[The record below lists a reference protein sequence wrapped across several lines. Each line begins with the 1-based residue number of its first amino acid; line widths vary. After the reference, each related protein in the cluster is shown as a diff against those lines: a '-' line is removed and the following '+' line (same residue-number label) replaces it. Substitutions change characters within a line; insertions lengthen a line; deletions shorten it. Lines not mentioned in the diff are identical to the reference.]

1 MGSPATTIQLFT
13 SQSHHLITPS
23 HHITSHHN
31 HITMRSVSEVVSV
44 LSLVLVS
51 VSADCS
57 TNQTNIARKLFKDC
71 MDDKQA
77 ALLKINIEAEDNNVK
92 VFCDGLQQ
100 FSSGCSAAIETFSQC
115 KSKVEVTNLVAIHIN
130 SIAELLTRPGLDLK
144 SCPAFQTSK
153 SGPRAASPDSPGH
166 RATQLPL
173 RSSAV
178 TIGETSLLS
187 LLIFIVTNV
196 R

>member
-1 MGSPATTIQLFT
+1 MGSQTTTIEVLT
-13 SQSHHLITPS
+13 S
-23 HHITSHHN
+23 HHITPHHISPHHTTRD

-51 VSADCS
+51 VSANCS
-57 TNQTNIARKLFKDC
+57 TWETNIARKLFKDC

-77 ALLKINIEAEDNNVK
+77 ALLKINIEAEDNNVNI
-92 VFCDGLQQ
+92 FCDGLDH
-100 FSSGCSAAIETFSQC
+100 FSSGCSAAIETFSKC
-115 KSKVEVTNLVAIHIN
+115 KSTVEVNNLVAIHIN

-144 SCPAFQTSK
+144 SCPAFQTSR
-153 SGPRAASPDSPGH
+153 SGSSPASPGQ

-178 TIGETSLLS
+178 TIGVTSWLS
-187 LLIFIVTNV
+187 LIIFIVTNV

>member
-1 MGSPATTIQLFT
+1 MGSPTTTIEVLT
-13 SQSHHLITPS
+13 TPHHTTP
-23 HHITSHHN
+23 HLTTPYHT
-31 HITMRSVSEVVSV
+31 TMRSVSEVVSV

-51 VSADCS
+51 VSANCS

-77 ALLKINIEAEDNNVK
+77 ALLKINVEAEDNNVK
-92 VFCDGLQQ
+92 VFCDGLEQ
-100 FSSGCSAAIETFSQC
+100 FSSGCSAAIETFSKC
-115 KSKVEVTNLVAIHIN
+115 KSTVEVNNLVAIHIN

-144 SCPAFQTSK
+144 SCPAFQTSR
-153 SGPRAASPDSPGH
+153 SGSSPASPRH
-166 RATQLPL
+166 KATQLPL

-178 TIGETSLLS
+178 TIRATS
-187 LLIFIVTNV
+187 FIGFIIISVVNV